1 MEFKKNIEF
10 DKTVEAFKKMAL
22 KDKHNVVINELKET
36 LAFLEMIMKAKDI
49 KCEVLYNK
57 EILDT
62 RSNLIMNAMICYC
75 KDNNLPLTIENKLN
89 PIITN
94 GILPPIENE
103 SIKLEDVIEKYQNRL
118 NLVRRTR

>member
-62 RSNLIMNAMICYC
+62 EHNYYDDDFAESVFVYINA
-75 KDNNLPLTIENKLN
+75 
-89 PIITN
+89 
-94 GILPPIENE
+94 
-103 SIKLEDVIEKYQNRL
+103 IKELMASYVEKEID
-118 NLVRRTR
+118 